1 MSWRESYKQRLDT
14 PHPMPDDTAPTPT
27 ENKITEAAILWRHE
41 WNSHLLSIRIAKP
54 ADYRFVPGQ
63 FARIGLRDEPIDGGA
78 AETTWRAY
86 SIVSA
91 PEQDFLEFFLVVLPT
106 GKFSARVARR
116 AIGETIMLEKP
127 AQGFLTLDRF
137 KDGED
142 LWLIGTGT
150 GLAPYISM
158 LRERSTWQR
167 FRNIVLALSVREAR
181 DLAYVEEI
189 SALAASHA
197 KGEAKL
203 RFIKSLTRE
212 TVDGAL
218 SGRLTTLTE
227 SGALERA
234 AELPFDLQRSRFML
248 CGNPEMVEA
257 MRALLKSRGFAMNR
271 RLTPGHIIVE
281 NYW

>member
-1 MSWRESYKQRLDT
+1 MSDANA
-14 PHPMPDDTAPTPT
+14 PATAPVPTPSSDSD
-27 ENKITEAAILWRHE
+27 KIVEVPILWRHE

-54 ADYRFVPGQ
+54 SDYSFVPGQ
-63 FARIGLRDEPIDGGA
+63 FARIGLKDEPVEPGA
-78 AETTWRAY
+78 VAETTWRAY
-86 SIVSA
+86 SIVSSPDQA
-91 PEQDFLEFFLVVLPT
+91 FLEFFLVVLPT

-116 AIGETIMLEKP
+116 AVGETIMLEKP

-137 KDGED
+137 KDGDD
-142 LWLIGTGT
+142 LWLMGTGT

-189 SALAASHA
+189 ETLAASHA
-197 KGEAKL
+197 KGEARL

-212 TVDGAL
+212 SVEGTL

-227 SGALERA
+227 SGALERT

-257 MRALLKSRGFAMNR
+257 MRALLKGRGFAMNR